1 MRSAS
6 WKIVLTCASRRSW
19 ERMKTKNPSG
29 PCFFLEHL
37 WIVIY
42 ALMLVIMGATIEC
55 QMMMMIRRIEINERR
70 SDTLFIKSFIIR
82 KK

>member
-1 MRSAS
+1 MENCTDLCIKKELGEDEDKKPK
-6 WKIVLTCASRRSW
+6 WTMLFSRAPR
-19 ERMKTKNPSG
+19 
-29 PCFFLEHL
+29 
-37 WIVIY
+37 IVIC

-55 QMMMMIRRIEINERR
+55 QMIMMIRRIEINERR